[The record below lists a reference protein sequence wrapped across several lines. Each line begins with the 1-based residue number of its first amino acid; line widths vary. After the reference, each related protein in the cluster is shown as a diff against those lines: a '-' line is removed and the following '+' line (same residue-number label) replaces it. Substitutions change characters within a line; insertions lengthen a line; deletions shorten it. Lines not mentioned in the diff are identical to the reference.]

1 MSRSK
6 YDVGGAATSS
16 QTGVILSETTV
27 RALIRDI
34 FGAIGYD
41 AGECRLLAE
50 SLLDGSRAGYHAH
63 GVMRIPVYV
72 DDTRA
77 GTLIPGAVPVVT
89 HESPAAVAIDAQ
101 HCLGQ
106 VACVF
111 AIEQATAKAR
121 QAGIGCAAVRN
132 ANDVACLGSYLD
144 KPARDGLISIL
155 MINMAGGAACVA
167 PFGAHV
173 PFLSTNPIAAG
184 IPRRSGKPPIVIDFS
199 TSVVSL
205 GRIRMAANQ
214 GQAVPEGWL
223 ADRAGNPVTDPA
235 KLFSIPREAAL
246 LPAGAHKGFL
256 MSLIVEVLAGAL
268 TGAGMS
274 SGSEPR
280 LSSRGL
286 FVLVIDPDCVGG
298 NSGFLGEIEQFVA
311 ALERLPAAGGS
322 RGVRIPGA
330 RRYEAFSGEIPVD
343 KPTWGRIAGIVE
355 ELSLNRDY
363 PVVETVK

>member
-1 MSRSK
+1 
-6 YDVGGAATSS
+6 
-16 QTGVILSETTV
+16 
-27 RALIRDI
+27 
-34 FGAIGYD
+34 
-41 AGECRLLAE
+41 
-50 SLLDGSRAGYHAH
+50 
-63 GVMRIPVYV
+63 
-72 DDTRA
+72 
-77 GTLIPGAVPVVT
+77 
-89 HESPAAVAIDAQ
+89 
-101 HCLGQ
+101 
-106 VACVF
+106 
-111 AIEQATAKAR
+111 
-121 QAGIGCAAVRN
+121 
-132 ANDVACLGSYLD
+132 
-144 KPARDGLISIL
+144 
-155 MINMAGGAACVA
+155 
-167 PFGAHV
+167 
-173 PFLSTNPIAAG
+173 
-184 IPRRSGKPPIVIDFS
+184 
-199 TSVVSL
+199 
-205 GRIRMAANQ
+205 MAANQ